1 MKSEKLEVWSISIR
15 LSSDVYKNLNT
26 CKDFGFRDQIT
37 RSCLSI
43 PSNIAE
49 GMEKESI
56 KEQIRFLDIAKG
68 SAAEFAT
75 QVYIG
80 VDIDYIDKEIGSEW
94 IDKAEHILSM
104 LTKLQKSLKVRHFP
118 DHNS

>member
-1 MKSEKLEVWSISIR
+1 MKCEKLEVWKISAR
-15 LSSDVYKNLNT
+15 LSAEVYKGLSQ

-49 GMEKESI
+49 GMEKDSLKENI
-56 KEQIRFLDIAKG
+56 KFLDIAKG
-68 SAAEFAT
+68 SAAEFVT

-80 VDIDYIDKEIGSEW
+80 MDIEYISKENGQEW
-94 IDKAEHILSM
+94 VSTGEQILGM
-104 LTKLQKSLKVRHFP
+104 LTNLQKSLKARIR
-118 DHNS
+118 NT